1 MSSSQKSNRK
11 AIVDALARYRE
22 SHGHNKQKEGENKR
36 KHLVEQMRIIE
47 KNLELLR
54 KKKMRKAISTRC
66 EFETPKKRVKMNK
79 LAKPAMG
86 YSMTSNRLVKRTEGF
101 SMTSNRPVKPK
112 GFGRSEVPQKH
123 GLSSS
128 HRKPPTSSMTSS
140 SRRPPTM
147 TDSKQGTKKFLFI

>member
-22 SHGHNKQKEGENKR
+22 SHGHNKQKGGENKR

-66 EFETPKKRVKMNK
+66 EFETPKKRVKMNM

-86 YSMTSNRLVKRTEGF
+86 YSMAAVWNMRLTAMPPF
-101 SMTSNRPVKPK
+101 
-112 GFGRSEVPQKH
+112 
-123 GLSSS
+123 GLSIDI
-128 HRKPPTSSMTSS
+128 M
-140 SRRPPTM
+140 TM
-147 TDSKQGTKKFLFI
+147 TVRLAPRKFWAV